1 MDANKIESLKL
12 DDKLDT
18 FEDFDGWMCSRELD
32 DIVDDIVNVPDSE
45 TDADRVFDHFEYH
58 EKEEDD
64 QKELFEEHYKG
75 DTKREMIKELVDLC
89 YSDFETHHSVQ
100 DEMESKAEEKYGISP
115 Y

>member
-45 TDADRVFDHFEYH
+45 TDA
-58 EKEEDD
+58 
-64 QKELFEEHYKG
+64 G
-75 DTKREMIKELVDLC
+75 
-89 YSDFETHHSVQ
+89 
-100 DEMESKAEEKYGISP
+100 
-115 Y
+115 